1 MYQLKF
7 FPCAL
12 LKIIWPNNAETKS
25 KHNKKIQT
33 TVFHPARYSK
43 LMTWFIQ
50 QSETHNQSKEKAE
63 IKGGSKREAST
74 KYAIINS
81 ILTRGGASLS
91 SLSSSHSNAT
101 WARCFLCSS
110 HRDGLKLSLSDMNIT
125 GKKKSRSSCKNRL
138 HYTKQN
144 ILFFFLLDGIGVLSY
159 SFFLKDKRLTVPLL
173 ED

>member
-1 MYQLKF
+1 MT
-7 FPCAL
+7 
-12 LKIIWPNNAETKS
+12 WPNNAQTKR

-33 TVFHPARYSK
+33 IVFHPARYSK

-50 QSETHNQSKEKAE
+50 QSETHYQSMEKAE
-63 IKGGSKREAST
+63 IKGGSKREGST
-74 KYAIINS
+74 MYAKINS

-125 GKKKSRSSCKNRL
+125 GKKSKEPRVRRG
-138 HYTKQN
+138 YTMQN
-144 ILFFFLLDGIGVLSY
+144 KIYTF
-159 SFFLKDKRLTVPLL
+159 SFSWVGLMCFCIHSF
-173 ED
+173 